1 MKNQSDDSPR
11 LVVLKLDN
19 GEVTEDL
26 THNEAAP
33 TGAEGSGRP
42 RPAEYRD
49 AYEIVE
55 SYGLADGL
63 VEVDPS
69 DLSPG
74 ALPAPPRAIRVQTG
88 GHTPHRIEE
97 EI

>member
-26 THNEAAP
+26 THNEMAP
-33 TGAEGSGRP
+33 TGAEDSGRP
-42 RPAEYRD
+42 RPAEDRD
-49 AYEIVE
+49 SYEIVE
-55 SYGLADGL
+55 SNGLADGL

-74 ALPAPPRAIRVQTG
+74 ALPAHARHPSTDRRSHPA
-88 GHTPHRIEE
+88 RIEE